1 MAPSSAAKPAVSYS
15 FEARLWRWHA
25 ETASWVFI
33 TLPEDVAFAIRCQ
46 AETRGWGSV
55 KVTASIGATSWQT
68 SLFPHKASN
77 SYLLPVKAAVRKA
90 ENLHDDSMAS
100 VTLTLA

>member
-15 FEARLWRWHA
+15 FEAKLWRWQA
-25 ETASWVFI
+25 ETAAWVFV
-33 TLPEDVAFAIRCQ
+33 TLPEDIAFAIQCE

-55 KVTASIGATSWQT
+55 RVTVSIGATTWQT

-90 ENLHDDSMAS
+90 ENLHDESLAS
-100 VTLTLA
+100 VRLTLA

>member
-1 MAPSSAAKPAVSYS
+1 VSYS
-15 FEARLWRWHA
+15 FEAKLWRWHA

-33 TLPEDVAFAIRCQ
+33 TLPEDMAFAIRCE

-55 KVTASIGATSWQT
+55 KVTASIGVTNWQT

-90 ENLHDDSMAS
+90 EGLNDGDIAKVS
-100 VTLTLA
+100 LTPL

>member
-1 MAPSSAAKPAVSYS
+1 MARSSAAKPAVSYS
-15 FEARLWRWHA
+15 FEAKLWRWRA

-33 TLPEDVAFAIRCQ
+33 TLPEDIAFAIRCE

-55 KVTASIGATSWQT
+55 KVTAAIDATTWQT

-90 ENLHDDSMAS
+90 EDLHDDSMTS
-100 VTLTLA
+100 VTITLA